1 MKYMRLCD
9 RFGLNLIKNAA
20 PFNTKIIS
28 IYVDFITDD
37 NFLTSFILNCFGFVF
52 NFLRIDLDDDV

>member
-1 MKYMRLCD
+1 MKCMTLFD
-9 RFGLNLIKNAA
+9 SFGLNLIKNAA
-20 PFNTKIIS
+20 QFNTKIIS
-28 IYVDFITDD
+28 IYVDFIIDD